1 MSGVC
6 HPCHFYL
13 LAEELST
20 IPLNLKAIYYNQPH
34 LHKIFTYL
42 FVFSFVLIRLIYG
55 SIICAYAFRT
65 APRFFRLA
73 SDIGD
78 TISFINGLAQVT
90 LCILARLLNIYWA
103 ILILQ
108 KLFHLKQSNKKS
120 S

>member
-42 FVFSFVLIRLIYG
+42 FVFSFVLIRLIYVQL
-55 SIICAYAFRT
+55 YVHMPFVLHLD
-65 APRFFRLA
+65 FF
-73 SDIGD
+73 D
-78 TISFINGLAQVT
+78 
-90 LCILARLLNIYWA
+90 
-103 ILILQ
+103 
-108 KLFHLKQSNKKS
+108 
-120 S
+120 